1 MASTLALHEDTTPQ
15 RRMPLGL
22 LALAVGGFGIGL
34 TEFVIAGLLP
44 EVARDFDVTET
55 AAGWLISGYALS
67 VAVGGVALTLA
78 TSRLPRKHVLLAL
91 MVLFIV
97 GNLLSAVGTSYAVMM
112 TGRVVAALCH
122 GAFFGIGS
130 VVAAG
135 LVSKDRAASAIALMF
150 AGLTTA
156 NVLGVP
162 LGTLLGQEY
171 GWRSTFWA
179 ITATGVLALA
189 AIATLVPASVNA
201 RPTPTDGD
209 DDASRPH
216 GIRQELSAFANRQV
230 WLSLLITV
238 LGFGGM
244 FGAFTYIAFTLTE
257 VSGFA
262 SSAVPWLLILF
273 GVGLFVGNLLG
284 GRAANRS
291 VPRTLVTV
299 LGTLAVVMVGFA
311 LTAQTQVL
319 TMVSL
324 VLMGAFGF
332 ATVPALQLRIMT
344 YAGSAPT
351 LASGANIAAFNVGNA
366 LGAWLGGVTIAAGL
380 GYVSTIWA
388 GAAMAAAALVTL
400 LVAERVGR
408 DAGRAPIGSTAGAP
422 GSLVG
427 NDAADPERAP

>member
-1 MASTLALHEDTTPQ
+1 MASTLAAPTHNDARAPMSSRL
-15 RRMPLGL
+15 PLGL

-78 TSRLPRKHVLLAL
+78 AARLPRKQVLLGL

-112 TGRVVAALCH
+112 VGRVVAALCH

-135 LVSKDRAASAIALMF
+135 LVTKEKAASAIALMF

-162 LGTLLGQEY
+162 LGTLLGQAY

-179 ITATGVLALA
+179 ITAIGVLALV
-189 AIATLVPASVNA
+189 AIAALVPASVNA
-201 RPTPTDGD
+201 RPSTTGD
-209 DDASRPH
+209 DDATPPA

-230 WLSLLITV
+230 WFSLLVTV

-262 SSAVPWLLILF
+262 SSSVPWLLILF

-291 VPRTLVTV
+291 VPRTLVVV
-299 LGTLAVVMVGFA
+299 LAALTVVMIGFA
-311 LTAQTQVL
+311 LTAQSQVL

-332 ATVPALQLRIMT
+332 ATVPGLQLRIMT

-388 GAAMAAAALVTL
+388 GAAMAAAALGTL
-400 LVAERVGR
+400 LVAERLRG
-408 DAGRAPIGSTAGAP
+408 
-422 GSLVG
+422 
-427 NDAADPERAP
+427 